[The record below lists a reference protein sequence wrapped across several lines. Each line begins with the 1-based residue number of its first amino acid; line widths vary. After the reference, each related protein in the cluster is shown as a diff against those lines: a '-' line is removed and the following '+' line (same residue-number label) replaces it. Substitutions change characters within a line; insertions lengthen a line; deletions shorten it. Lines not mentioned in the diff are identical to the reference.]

1 MRKLCEEKRAT
12 ADGTSSI
19 YFQYF
24 PDSTHRV
31 FLNTGITIPPKF
43 WDCHKQRIKDSLPT
57 TYGDHQKLND
67 EIIRQYRLAEDLVK
81 LVKSSGIE
89 NPGEFVKEKF
99 SPGLRLDTMI
109 QCDWKLRTQMEKA
122 ETSFFLQQMEDDIH
136 AKSRKVKPG
145 TLTVFQSM
153 RLHFQAFEK
162 HRGKAIQFESLDF
175 QFYEDLIDF
184 LTHHYTL
191 PRKKDKAV
199 GLRVNTIGK
208 TIHQFRIFIKDRVKR
223 RIIPAIDLSDYKV
236 PTEETDA
243 VYLAP
248 DEIGQIYTLDLT
260 ERPELTPARNLFV
273 LECLTGLRFSDFSN
287 LKPEDLQQDMLHK
300 KQEKSVHWVVIP
312 LRKEA
317 KAIFTEEFKNDIPR
331 ICNSEFNQKIKEI
344 GKLAGIERPIKF
356 SYRKANRMID
366 VKKPKYSWI
375 TSHTARR
382 SFCTNEFLAGTP
394 VYLIMK
400 ISGHKREKDFYRY
413 IRVDPQEAALK
424 VKELWMQRGDIE
436 VFKNPLKKA
445 INLTAFQASDTDC
458 IEKGQAVN
466 LQNQ

>member
-12 ADGTSSI
+12 AEGTSSV

-24 PDSTHRV
+24 PDVTHRV
-31 FLNTGITIPPKF
+31 FLNTRIAIPPKF
-43 WDCHKQRIKDSLPT
+43 WDRHKQRIKDSLPN

-67 EIIRQYRLAEDLVK
+67 EIVRQYRLAEDLIK
-81 LVKSSGIE
+81 LAKSSGIE
-89 NPGEFVKEKF
+89 NPGLFVKEKF
-99 SPGLRLDTMI
+99 SPDLRLDSLI
-109 QCDWKLRTQMEKA
+109 QCDWKLRSQIEKSK
-122 ETSFFLQQMEDDIH
+122 TSFFLQQMDDYIQ
-136 AKSRKVKPG
+136 AKSRKVKRG

-162 HRGKAIQFESLDF
+162 HRGKPIQFEALDF

-208 TIHQFRIFIKDRVKR
+208 TIHQFRIFIKDRIKR

-236 PTEETDA
+236 PSEETDA
-243 VYLAP
+243 VYLTP
-248 DEIGQIYTLDLT
+248 DEIGQIYTLDLG
-260 ERPELTPARNLFV
+260 ERPDLAPARNLFV
-273 LECLTGLRFSDFSN
+273 LGCLTGLRFSDFST
-287 LKPEDLQQDMLHK
+287 LRPEDLQQDMLHK

-317 KAIFTEEFKNDIPR
+317 KAIFTEQFKNNIPA
-331 ICNSEFNQKIKEI
+331 ICNSEFNQRIKEI
-344 GKLAGIERPIKF
+344 GKLAGIDQPIKF
-356 SYRKANRMID
+356 SYRKGNRMID
-366 VKKPKYSWI
+366 VKRSKFAWI

-424 VKELWMQRGDIE
+424 VKELWMQRGDLE
-436 VFKNPLKKA
+436 LFKNPLKKA
-445 INLTAFQASDTDC
+445 INLTA
-458 IEKGQAVN
+458 
-466 LQNQ
+466 

>member
-208 TIHQFRIFIKDRVKR
+208 TIHQFRVFIKDRVKR

-273 LECLTGLRFSDFSN
+273 LGCLTGLRFSDFSN

>member
-1 MRKLCEEKRAT
+1 MRILCEEKRIKS
-12 ADGTSSI
+12 DGKSPI
-19 YFQYF
+19 YLQYF
-24 PDSTHRV
+24 SGAGHRV
-31 FLNTGITIPPKF
+31 FLNTDIAIPPKF
-43 WDCHKQRIKDSLPT
+43 WDRHKQRIKDNLPT

-67 EIIRQYRLAEDLVK
+67 EIVRIYRLAEDLIK
-81 LVKSSGIE
+81 LAKSSGIE
-89 NPGEFVKEKF
+89 QPGEFVKEKF
-99 SPGLRLDTMI
+99 SPNLRHETLV
-109 QCDWKLRTQMEKA
+109 QRDWKLRTQMEKP
-122 ETSFFLQQMEDDIH
+122 ETSFFLQQMDEYIQ
-136 AKSRKVKPG
+136 AKSRKVKRG
-145 TLTVFQSM
+145 TLTVFRSM
-153 RLHFQAFEK
+153 RLHFQSFEN
-162 HRGKAIQFESLDF
+162 HRGKPIQFEALDF

-223 RIIPAIDLSDYKV
+223 RIIPAIDLSDYKI
-236 PTEETDA
+236 PSEETDA
-243 VYLAP
+243 VYLNL
-248 DEIGQIYTLDLT
+248 DEIGQIYTLNLG
-260 ERPELTPARNLFV
+260 ERPDLAPARNLFV
-273 LECLTGLRFSDFSN
+273 LGCLTGLRFSDFSN
-287 LKPEDLQQDMLHK
+287 LKPEDLRQDMLYK

-317 KAIFTEEFKNDIPR
+317 KAIFTEQFKHDIPA
-331 ICNSEFNQKIKEI
+331 ICNPEFNQKIKEI

-366 VKKPKYSWI
+366 VNKPKYAWI

-436 VFKNPLKKA
+436 VFKKN
-445 INLTAFQASDTDC
+445 TDC

>member
-1 MRKLCEEKRAT
+1 MRKLCEEKRA
-12 ADGTSSI
+12 AFDGTSFI

-24 PDSTHRV
+24 PDAEHRV
-31 FLNTGITIPPKF
+31 FLNTRIAIPPKF
-43 WDCHKQRIKDSLPT
+43 WDRNKQRIKDNLPNS
-57 TYGDHQKLND
+57 YGDHQKLND
-67 EIIRQYRLAEDLVK
+67 EIVRLYRLAEDLIK
-81 LVKSSGIE
+81 LAKSSGIDQL
-89 NPGEFVKEKF
+89 GEFVKEKF
-99 SPGLRLDTMI
+99 SPNLRLETLV
-109 QCDWKLRTQMEKA
+109 QCDWKLRAQMEKS
-122 ETSFFLQQMEDDIH
+122 EISFFLQQMDEYIQS
-136 AKSRKVKPG
+136 KSRKVKRG

-162 HRGKAIQFESLDF
+162 YRGKPIQFEALDF

-184 LTHHYTL
+184 LTHQYTL
-191 PRKKDKAV
+191 PRKKNKAV

-208 TIHQFRIFIKDRVKR
+208 TIHQFRIFVRDRVKR

-243 VYLAP
+243 VYLTP
-248 DEIGQIYTLDLT
+248 DEIGQIYTLDLG
-260 ERPELTPARNLFV
+260 ERPDLAPARNLFV
-273 LECLTGLRFSDFSN
+273 LGCLTGLRFSDFSS
-287 LKPEDLQQDMLHK
+287 LRPEDLQQDMLHK

-317 KAIFTEEFKNDIPR
+317 KAIFTDQFRDDIPR

-344 GKLAGIERPIKF
+344 GKLAGIDQPIKF

-366 VKKPKYSWI
+366 VKRPKFAWI

-424 VKELWMQRGDIE
+424 VKELWMQRGDFE
-436 VFKNPLKKA
+436 LLKNPQNKA
-445 INLTAFQASDTDC
+445 IN
-458 IEKGQAVN
+458 
-466 LQNQ
+466 

>member
-1 MRKLCEEKRAT
+1 MRILCEEKRIKSN
-12 ADGTSSI
+12 GTSPI
-19 YFQYF
+19 YLQYF
-24 PDSTHRV
+24 SGAGHRV
-31 FLNTGITIPPKF
+31 FLNTDIAIPSKF
-43 WDCHKQRIKDSLPT
+43 WDRHKQRIKDSLPT
-57 TYGDHQKLND
+57 SFGDHQKLNN
-67 EIIRQYRLAEDLVK
+67 EIVRLYRLAEDLIK
-81 LVKSSGIE
+81 LAKSSGIE
-89 NPGEFVKEKF
+89 HPGEFVKEKF
-99 SPGLRLDTMI
+99 SPNLRLDRLI
-109 QCDWKLRTQMEKA
+109 QHDWKLRTQMEKP
-122 ETSFFLQQMEDDIH
+122 ETSFFLQQMDEYIQ
-136 AKSRKVKPG
+136 AKSKKVKRG
-145 TLTVFQSM
+145 TLTVFRSM

-162 HRGKAIQFESLDF
+162 YRGKPIQFEALDF
-175 QFYEDLIDF
+175 QFYEVLIDF
-184 LTHHYTL
+184 LTHYYTL
-191 PRKKDKAV
+191 PRKKTKVV

-208 TIHQFRIFIKDRVKR
+208 TIHQFRIFIRDRVKR

-243 VYLAP
+243 VYLNL
-248 DEIGQIYTLDLT
+248 DEIGQIYTLDLD
-260 ERPELTPARNLFV
+260 ERPDLAPARNLFV
-273 LECLTGLRFSDFSN
+273 LGCLTGLRFSDFST
-287 LKPEDLQQDMLHK
+287 LKPEDLQQDMLYK

-366 VKKPKYSWI
+366 VKKPKYAWI

-436 VFKNPLKKA
+436 VFKRN
-445 INLTAFQASDTDC
+445 TDC

-466 LQNQ
+466 LRNQ

>member
-12 ADGTSSI
+12 AEGTSSV

-24 PDSTHRV
+24 PDATHRV
-31 FLNTGITIPPKF
+31 FLNTGIAIPPKF
-43 WDCHKQRIKDSLPT
+43 WDCYKQRIKDNLPT
-57 TYGDHQKLND
+57 NYGDHQKLND
-67 EIIRQYRLAEDLVK
+67 EIIRQYRLAEDLIK
-81 LVKSSGIE
+81 LAKSSGIE
-89 NPGEFVKEKF
+89 NLGEFVKEKF
-99 SPGLRLDTMI
+99 SPSLRLETLVKR
-109 QCDWKLRTQMEKA
+109 DWKLRTQMEKQQ
-122 ETSFFLQQMEDDIH
+122 TSFFLQQMDEYIQ
-136 AKSRKVKPG
+136 AKSRKVKRG
-145 TLTVFQSM
+145 TLTVFHSM

-162 HRGKAIQFESLDF
+162 HRGKPVQFEALDF

-191 PRKKDKAV
+191 PRKKSKAI

-208 TIHQFRIFIKDRVKR
+208 TIHQFRIFIRDRVKR

-243 VYLAP
+243 VYLNL
-248 DEIGQIYTLDLT
+248 DEIGQIYTLNLD
-260 ERPELTPARNLFV
+260 ERPDLVPARNLFV
-273 LECLTGLRFSDFSN
+273 LGCLTGLRFSDFSN
-287 LKPEDLQQDMLHK
+287 LKPEDLQQDMLYK

-356 SYRKANRMID
+356 SYRKANRMIE
-366 VKKPKYSWI
+366 VKKPKYAWI

-382 SFCTNEFLAGTP
+382 SFCTNEFLAGVP

-436 VFKNPLKKA
+436 LFKNPLKKA
-445 INLTAFQASDTDC
+445 INLTA
-458 IEKGQAVN
+458 
-466 LQNQ
+466 